1 MSLFSALKQP
11 FWERDGEIKVDFQK
25 IISVAT
31 KRGIFQPAFDAY
43 GGLAGFLDYGPVGVR
58 MRRRI
63 LEVWRKHYVINA
75 GCLEL
80 DGALVG
86 PEALFQASGHLGEF
100 DDALVDCEEC
110 GKQFRADHLVASGE
124 EMSRKDLAKAIANV
138 SCPSCSSP
146 LSEMSAFNLMF
157 STSVGAGKGS
167 PGYLRPET
175 AQSIFLAFPWLLRQN
190 RGKLPFAG
198 AQIGRSFRNEI
209 SPRQGPLRMREFTQ
223 MEVEHFFLPSDEPIL
238 PSELKDTKITLLPAD
253 EKESQTTVGKAL
265 ESNIVNSSLVAT
277 HLARAQ
283 NFLISIGV
291 PSEKL
296 RFRQHGSNEMAH
308 YSSDCWDG
316 EINTSLGWVEI
327 VGVAHRGSYDLSA
340 HGKASSKEFRV
351 AVPGTEK
358 EMDVWKPDIGKL
370 GKEFKGDAKLILEAI
385 KDIDLRPGIKLDING
400 QNIEL
405 NEDYMS
411 QKTERRSEMVY
422 PNVVEPSFGLDR
434 ILYCL
439 LESSWNVD
447 GEREWIS
454 LPQDTSPYDLL
465 VAPLMTK
472 DGLDDKAHEIMK
484 AAINVGVDAYYD
496 EAGSIGR
503 RYARA
508 DEIGI
513 FYSMTIDHQSLED
526 GTITLRERDSK
537 NQSRVSLE
545 DALNQVRR

>member
-1 MSLFSALKQP
+1 MQ
-11 FWERDGEIKVDFQK
+11 DGEIKVDFQK
-25 IISVAT
+25 IIAVAT

-80 DGALVG
+80 DGALIG

-100 DDALVDCEEC
+100 DDALVGCMEC
-110 GKQFRADHLVASGE
+110 GKQFRADHLIKGGE
-124 EMSRKDLAKAIANV
+124 EMSRTDLSNEISKI
-138 SCPSCSSP
+138 SCPNCSSA
-146 LSEMSAFNLMF
+146 LSEVSSFNLMF
-157 STSVGAGKGS
+157 STAVGAGMGL

-223 MEVEHFFLPSDEPIL
+223 MEVEHFFLPNDEPKLTSDLREI
-238 PSELKDTKITLLPAD
+238 PIVLLPA
-253 EKESQTTVGKAL
+253 ESQEINTTIGKAFD
-265 ESNIVNSSLVAT
+265 SKVISSSLGAT

-283 NFLISIGV
+283 NFLITIGI
-291 PSEKL
+291 PNKKL

-316 EINTSLGWVEI
+316 EINTSLGWIEVI
-327 VGVAHRGSYDLSA
+327 GVAHRGDYDLSA
-340 HGKASSKEFRV
+340 HGNASSKEFRV
-351 AVPGTEK
+351 PIPGTE
-358 EMDVWKPDIGKL
+358 EEAEVWRPDIGKL
-370 GKEFKGDAKLILEAI
+370 GKEFRGDAKLILEAI
-385 KDIDLRPGIKLDING
+385 KDIELKPGIALNIDGESIVLD
-400 QNIEL
+400 ES
-405 NEDYMS
+405 YMDLKVERKS
-411 QKTERRSEMVY
+411 QMVY

-439 LESSWNVD
+439 LESSWNVE
-447 GEREWIS
+447 GEREWVS

-472 DGLDDKAHEIMK
+472 DGLDEKAHEIMK
-484 AAINVGVDAYYD
+484 AAIDVGVDAYYD

-513 FYSMTIDHQSLED
+513 FYSMTIDHQTLED

-537 NQSRVSLE
+537 NQSRIQIE
-545 DALNQVRR
+545 DALNRVRR

>member
-1 MSLFSALKQP
+1 MQ
-11 FWERDGEIKVDFQK
+11 DGEIRVDFQK
-25 IISVAT
+25 IIAVAT

-63 LEVWRKHYVINA
+63 LEIWRKHYVINA

-80 DGALVG
+80 DGALIG
-86 PEALFQASGHLGEF
+86 PESMFQASGHLGEF
-100 DDALVDCEEC
+100 DDALVDCKEC
-110 GKQFRADHLVASGE
+110 VKQFRADHLVDGGE
-124 EMSRKDLAKAIANV
+124 EMSRSELAKKIINI

-223 MEVEHFFLPSDEPIL
+223 MEVEHFFLPSDEPPL
-238 PSELKDTKITLLPAD
+238 PSELKNTKISLLPANG
-253 EKESQTTVGKAL
+253 KESQTTIGQAFDA
-265 ESNIVNSSLVAT
+265 EIVASSLVAT

-291 PSEKL
+291 PPGKL

-327 VGVAHRGSYDLSA
+327 VGVAHRGDYDLSA
-340 HGKASSKEFRV
+340 HGNASSREFRV
-351 AVPGTEK
+351 PIPGTEK
-358 EMDVWKPDIGKL
+358 EMELWKPDIGKL

-385 KDIDLRPGIKLDING
+385 KNVELKPNISLNING
-400 QNIEL
+400 KDIVL
-405 NEDYMS
+405 SEDYMS

-439 LESSWNVD
+439 LESSWNID

-472 DGLDDKAHEIMK
+472 DGLDTKAHEILK
-484 AAINVGVDAYYD
+484 SAIDVGIDAYYD

-503 RYARA
+503 RYARS

-513 FYSMTIDHQSLED
+513 FYSMTIDHQTLKD

-537 NQSRVSLE
+537 NQKRVSIE

>member
-1 MSLFSALKQP
+1 MQ
-11 FWERDGEIKVDFQK
+11 DGEIKVDFQK
-25 IISVAT
+25 IIAVAT

-80 DGALVG
+80 DGALIG

-100 DDALVDCEEC
+100 DDALVGCMEC
-110 GKQFRADHLVASGE
+110 GKQFRADHLVKGGE
-124 EMSRKDLAKAIANV
+124 EMSRTDLSNEISKI
-138 SCPSCSSP
+138 SCPNCSSA
-146 LSEMSAFNLMF
+146 LSEVSSFNLMF
-157 STSVGAGKGS
+157 STAVGAGMGL

-223 MEVEHFFLPSDEPIL
+223 MEVEHFFLPNDEPKLTSDLREI
-238 PSELKDTKITLLPAD
+238 PIVLLPA
-253 EKESQTTVGKAL
+253 ESQEINTTIGKAFD
-265 ESNIVNSSLVAT
+265 SKVISSSLVAT

-283 NFLISIGV
+283 NFLITIGI
-291 PSEKL
+291 PNKKL

-316 EINTSLGWVEI
+316 EINTSLGWIEVI
-327 VGVAHRGSYDLSA
+327 GVAHRGDYDLSA
-340 HGKASSKEFRV
+340 HGNASSKEFRV
-351 AVPGTEK
+351 PIPGTE
-358 EMDVWKPDIGKL
+358 EEAEVWRPDIGKL
-370 GKEFKGDAKLILEAI
+370 GKEFRGDAKLILEAI
-385 KDIDLRPGIKLDING
+385 KDIELKPGIALNIDGESIVLD
-400 QNIEL
+400 ES
-405 NEDYMS
+405 YMDLKVERKS
-411 QKTERRSEMVY
+411 QMVY

-439 LESSWNVD
+439 LESSWNVE
-447 GEREWIS
+447 GEREWVS

-472 DGLDDKAHEIMK
+472 DGLDEKAHEIMK
-484 AAINVGVDAYYD
+484 AAIDVGVDAYYD

-513 FYSMTIDHQSLED
+513 FYSMTIDHQTLED

-537 NQSRVSLE
+537 NQSRIQIE
-545 DALNQVRR
+545 DALNRVRR

>member
-1 MSLFSALKQP
+1 MQ
-11 FWERDGEIKVDFQK
+11 DGEIKVDFQK
-25 IISVAT
+25 IIAVAT

-80 DGALVG
+80 DGALIG

-100 DDALVDCEEC
+100 DDALVGCMEC
-110 GKQFRADHLVASGE
+110 GKQFRADHLIKGGE
-124 EMSRKDLAKAIANV
+124 EMSRTDLSNEISKI
-138 SCPSCSSP
+138 SCPNCSSA
-146 LSEMSAFNLMF
+146 LSEVSSFNLMF
-157 STSVGAGKGS
+157 STAVGAGMGL

-223 MEVEHFFLPSDEPIL
+223 MEVEHFFLPNDEPKLTSDLREI
-238 PSELKDTKITLLPAD
+238 PIVLLPA
-253 EKESQTTVGKAL
+253 ESQEINTTIGKAFD
-265 ESNIVNSSLVAT
+265 SKVISSSLVAT

-283 NFLISIGV
+283 NFLITIGI
-291 PSEKL
+291 PNKKL

-316 EINTSLGWVEI
+316 EINTSLGWIEVI
-327 VGVAHRGSYDLSA
+327 GVAHRGDYDLSA
-340 HGKASSKEFRV
+340 HGNASSKEFRV
-351 AVPGTEK
+351 PIPGTE
-358 EMDVWKPDIGKL
+358 EEAEVWRPDIGKL
-370 GKEFKGDAKLILEAI
+370 GKEFRGDAKLILEAI
-385 KDIDLRPGIKLDING
+385 KDIKLKPGIALNIDGESIVLD
-400 QNIEL
+400 ES
-405 NEDYMS
+405 YMDLKVERKS
-411 QKTERRSEMVY
+411 QMVY

-439 LESSWNVD
+439 LESSWNVE
-447 GEREWIS
+447 GEREWVS

-472 DGLDDKAHEIMK
+472 DGLDEKAHEIMK
-484 AAINVGVDAYYD
+484 AAIDVGVDAYYD

-513 FYSMTIDHQSLED
+513 FYSMTIDHQTLED

-537 NQSRVSLE
+537 NQSRIQIE
-545 DALNQVRR
+545 DALNRVRR

>member
-1 MSLFSALKQP
+1 VQ
-11 FWERDGEIKVDFQK
+11 DGEIKVDFQK
-25 IISVAT
+25 IIAVAT

-80 DGALVG
+80 DGALIG

-100 DDALVDCEEC
+100 DDALVGCMEC
-110 GKQFRADHLVASGE
+110 GKQFRADHLIKGGE
-124 EMSRKDLAKAIANV
+124 EMSRTDLSNEISKI
-138 SCPSCSSP
+138 SCPNCSSA
-146 LSEMSAFNLMF
+146 LSEVSSFNLMF
-157 STSVGAGKGS
+157 STAVGAGMGL

-223 MEVEHFFLPSDEPIL
+223 MEVEHFFLPNDEPKLTSDLREI
-238 PSELKDTKITLLPAD
+238 PIVLLPA
-253 EKESQTTVGKAL
+253 EGQEINTTIGKAFD
-265 ESNIVNSSLVAT
+265 SKVISSSLVAT

-283 NFLISIGV
+283 NFLITIGI
-291 PSEKL
+291 PNKKL

-316 EINTSLGWVEI
+316 EINTSLGWIEVI
-327 VGVAHRGSYDLSA
+327 GVAHRGDYDLSA
-340 HGKASSKEFRV
+340 HGNASSKEFRV
-351 AVPGTEK
+351 PIPGTE
-358 EMDVWKPDIGKL
+358 EEAEVWRPDIGKL
-370 GKEFKGDAKLILEAI
+370 GKEFRGDAKLILEAI
-385 KDIDLRPGIKLDING
+385 KAIELKPGIALNIDGESIVLD
-400 QNIEL
+400 ES
-405 NEDYMS
+405 YMDLKVERKS
-411 QKTERRSEMVY
+411 QMVY

-439 LESSWNVD
+439 LESSWNVE
-447 GEREWIS
+447 GEREWVS

-472 DGLDDKAHEIMK
+472 DGLDEKAHEIMK
-484 AAINVGVDAYYD
+484 AAIDVGVDAYYD

-513 FYSMTIDHQSLED
+513 FYSMTIDHQTLED

-537 NQSRVSLE
+537 NQSRIQIE
-545 DALNQVRR
+545 DALNRVRR

>member
-1 MSLFSALKQP
+1 MQ
-11 FWERDGEIKVDFQK
+11 DGEIRVDFQK
-25 IISVAT
+25 VIAVAT
-31 KRGIFQPAFDAY
+31 KRGIFQPAFDTY

-80 DGALVG
+80 DGALIG
-86 PEALFQASGHLGEF
+86 PESMFQASGHLGEF
-100 DDALVDCEEC
+100 DDALVDCKEC
-110 GKQFRADHLVASGE
+110 GKQFRADHLVDGGE
-124 EMSRKDLAKAIANV
+124 EMSRSELAKKIINI

-223 MEVEHFFLPSDEPIL
+223 MEVEHFFLPSDEPPL
-238 PSELKDTKITLLPAD
+238 PSELKNTKISLLPANG
-253 EKESQTTVGKAL
+253 KESQTTIGQAFDA
-265 ESNIVNSSLVAT
+265 EIVASSLVAT

-291 PSEKL
+291 PPGKL

-327 VGVAHRGSYDLSA
+327 VGVAHRGDYDLSA
-340 HGKASSKEFRV
+340 HGNASSREFRV
-351 AVPGTEK
+351 PIPGTEK
-358 EMDVWKPDIGKL
+358 EMELWKPDIGKL

-385 KDIDLRPGIKLDING
+385 KNVELKPNTSLNING
-400 QNIEL
+400 KDIVL
-405 NEDYMS
+405 SEDYMS

-439 LESSWNVD
+439 LESSWNID

-472 DGLDDKAHEIMK
+472 DGLDTKAHEILK
-484 AAINVGVDAYYD
+484 SAIDVGIDAYYD

-503 RYARA
+503 RYARS

-513 FYSMTIDHQSLED
+513 FYSMTIDHQTLKD

-537 NQSRVSLE
+537 NQKRVSIE

>member
-1 MSLFSALKQP
+1 MQ
-11 FWERDGEIKVDFQK
+11 DGEIRVDFQK
-25 IISVAT
+25 VIAVAT

-80 DGALVG
+80 DGALIG
-86 PEALFQASGHLGEF
+86 PESMFQASGHLGEF
-100 DDALVDCEEC
+100 DDALVDCKEC
-110 GKQFRADHLVASGE
+110 GKQFRADHLVDGGE
-124 EMSRKDLAKAIANV
+124 EMPRPELAKKIINI

-198 AQIGRSFRNEI
+198 AQIGRAFRNEI

-223 MEVEHFFLPSDEPIL
+223 MEVEHFFLPSNEPAL
-238 PSELKDTKITLLPAD
+238 ASELRNTQISLLPANG
-253 EKESQTTVGKAL
+253 KESQTTIGQAFDA
-265 ESNIVNSSLVAT
+265 EIVASSLVAT

-291 PSEKL
+291 PPGKL

-327 VGVAHRGSYDLSA
+327 VGVAHRGDYDLSA
-340 HGKASSKEFRV
+340 HGNASSREFRV
-351 AVPGTEK
+351 PIPGTEK
-358 EMDVWKPDIGKL
+358 EMNLWKPDIGKL

-385 KDIDLRPGIKLDING
+385 KNVELKPNTSLNING
-400 QNIEL
+400 NDIVL
-405 NEDYMS
+405 SEDYMS

-439 LESSWNVD
+439 LESSWNID

-472 DGLDDKAHEIMK
+472 DGLDTKAHEILK
-484 AAINVGVDAYYD
+484 SAIDVGIDAYYD

-503 RYARA
+503 RYARS

-513 FYSMTIDHQSLED
+513 FYSMTIDHQTLKD

-537 NQSRVSLE
+537 NQKRVSIE

>member
-1 MSLFSALKQP
+1 MQ
-11 FWERDGEIKVDFQK
+11 DGEIRVDFQK
-25 IISVAT
+25 VIAVAT

-63 LEVWRKHYVINA
+63 LEMWRKHYVINA

-80 DGALVG
+80 DGALIG
-86 PEALFQASGHLGEF
+86 PESMFQASGHLGEF
-100 DDALVDCEEC
+100 DDALVDCKEC
-110 GKQFRADHLVASGE
+110 GKQFRADHLVDGGE
-124 EMSRKDLAKAIANV
+124 EMSRTELAKKIINI

-157 STSVGAGKGS
+157 STSVGAGKGA

-223 MEVEHFFLPSDEPIL
+223 MEVEHFFLPSNEPSL
-238 PSELKDTKITLLPAD
+238 PMELRNTKITLLSAD
-253 EKESQTTVGKAL
+253 GKESQTTVGQAFDS
-265 ESNIVNSSLVAT
+265 EVVTSSLVAT

-291 PSEKL
+291 PSGKL

-327 VGVAHRGSYDLSA
+327 VGVAHRGDYDLSA
-340 HGKASSKEFRV
+340 HGNASSREFRV
-351 AVPGTEK
+351 PIPGTEK
-358 EMDVWKPDIGKL
+358 EMELWKPDIGKL
-370 GKEFKGDAKLILEAI
+370 GKEFKGDAKLILDAI
-385 KDIDLRPGIKLDING
+385 KNVELKPNTSLNING
-400 QNIEL
+400 KDIVL
-405 NEDYMS
+405 SEDYMS

-439 LESSWNVD
+439 LESSWNMD

-472 DGLDDKAHEIMK
+472 DGLDTKAHEIMK
-484 AAINVGVDAYYD
+484 SAIDIGIDAYYD

-513 FYSMTIDHQSLED
+513 FYSMTIDHQTLED

-537 NQSRVSLE
+537 NQSRVPLE

>member
-1 MSLFSALKQP
+1 M
-11 FWERDGEIKVDFQK
+11 DFQK
-25 IISVAT
+25 VIALAT
-31 KRGIFQPAFDAY
+31 RRGIFQPAFDAY
-43 GGLAGFLDYGPVGVR
+43 GGLAGFIDYGPVGVK

-63 LEVWRKHYVINA
+63 LETWRNHYVIDA

-80 DGALVG
+80 DGALIG

-100 DDALVDCEEC
+100 DDALVDCEDC
-110 GKQFRADHLVASGE
+110 GKQFRADHLIDGGE
-124 EMSRKDLAKAIANV
+124 EMSRDELSKAISGIA
-138 SCPSCSSP
+138 CPGCGAL
-146 LSEMSAFNLMF
+146 LSEMTSFNLMF
-157 STSVGAGKGS
+157 STGVGAGKGL

-223 MEVEHFFLPSDEPIL
+223 MEVEHFFLPNDEPKL
-238 PSELKDTKITLLPAD
+238 SDDLKKITITLLTSNG
-253 EKESQTTVGKAL
+253 KETKSTIGEAFDAG
-265 ESNIVNSSLVAT
+265 SISSSLVAC

-283 NFLISIGV
+283 HFLTTIGV
-291 PSEKL
+291 PDNKL

-316 EINTSLGWVEI
+316 EINTSLGWVEV
-327 VGVAHRGSYDLSA
+327 VGVAHRGDYDLSA
-340 HGKASSKEFRV
+340 HGNASSKEFRV
-351 AVPGTEK
+351 PVPGTEK
-358 EMDVWKPDIGKL
+358 ETEVWVPNIGKL
-370 GKEFKGDAKLILEAI
+370 GKEFKGDAKIILEAI
-385 KDIDLRPGIKLDING
+385 KNAELKPGFSVDVNG
-400 QNIEL
+400 KTIEL
-405 NEDYMS
+405 NSEYMT
-411 QKTERRSEMVY
+411 QKTERRSDMIY
-422 PNVVEPSFGLDR
+422 ANVVEPSFGLDR

-439 LESSWNVD
+439 LESSWKSD

-454 LPQDTSPYDLL
+454 LPQETSPYDLL

-484 AAINVGVDAYYD
+484 SAIGVGIDAYYD

-513 FYSMTIDHQSLED
+513 FFSMTVDHQTLED
-526 GTITLRERDSK
+526 GTVTLRERDSK
-537 NQSRVSLE
+537 DQNRLSIE
-545 DALNQVRR
+545 DALNKVRR

>member
-1 MSLFSALKQP
+1 M
-11 FWERDGEIKVDFQK
+11 DFQK
-25 IISVAT
+25 IIAVAT
-31 KRGIFQPAFDAY
+31 KRGIFQPAFEAY

-63 LEVWRKHYVINA
+63 LEMWRKHYVINA

-110 GKQFRADHLVASGE
+110 GKQFRADHLVKGGE
-124 EMSRKDLAKAIANV
+124 EMSRADLAKAIANV
-138 SCPSCSSP
+138 SCPNCSSA

-157 STSVGAGKGS
+157 STFVGAGKGS
-167 PGYLRPET
+167 PSYLRPET

-223 MEVEHFFLPSDEPIL
+223 MEVEHFFLPTEEPNL
-238 PSELKDTKITLLPAD
+238 PSELKNTKITLLPSD
-253 EKESQTTVGKAL
+253 GKESQTTIGKAL
-265 ESNIVNSSLVAT
+265 ESKIVNSSLIST

-291 PSEKL
+291 PNEKL

-316 EINTSLGWVEI
+316 EINTSLGWIEV

-340 HGKASSKEFRV
+340 HGNASSREFRV
-351 AVPGTEK
+351 SVPGTEK
-358 EMDVWKPDIGKL
+358 EMEIWKPDIGKL
-370 GKEFKGDAKLILEAI
+370 GKEFKDEAKLILEAI
-385 KDIDLRPGIKLDING
+385 KDIELKPGINLDING
-400 QNIEL
+400 KNIEL
-405 NEDYMS
+405 GEDYMA
-411 QKTERRSEMVY
+411 QKTERGSEMVY

-439 LESSWNVD
+439 LESSWKSD

-454 LPQDTSPYDLL
+454 LPQETSPYDLL

-472 DGLDDKAHEIMK
+472 DGLGDKAQEIMK
-484 AAINVGVDAYYD
+484 SAIDIGVDAYYD

-513 FYSMTIDHQSLED
+513 FYSMTVDHQTLED
-526 GTITLRERDSK
+526 ETVTLRERDSK
-537 NQSRVSLE
+537 NQGRISIE